1 MRKNKTNKPVKKRKM
16 KKKIIAAVC
25 IVLALVIIIVPTVI
39 FRNNKADFK
48 VSAAIVKSY
57 EVVKGNVSTTI
68 SATGTLANAE
78 AEPVK
83 ISEGIKIKKVY
94 VKEGDAVTKGQE
106 LALIDKAS
114 AAQLILDI
122 AENIDGLSDE
132 LSDVDSSDDKTS
144 EEYMKRLILKN
155 RINDLKDEKKKL
167 MKIYKTGKITAAV
180 SGIIDTVNIS
190 DNATVS
196 EQNSENTSGTA
207 MGSMLS
213 SDVKGTSGIT
223 LLSYGESDN
232 NAESLSEEMN
242 STSVTL
248 ITNADM
254 SALNVAVPKTG
265 EAPQTEIA
273 ETHFYT
279 GKISWDSTGNF
290 EAGKTYT
297 ATIILTAK
305 EGYAFAAADSYNIL
319 SDSEVCSKEVSLNK
333 EIGVSKNELGIKV
346 VYMTEAANKPTASPA
361 TPQPEKQSKLQ
372 QASENETKTV
382 KETQQSTT
390 GNKITD
396 AVSSSSVLSSSTKSS
411 ENITEGNS
419 DSSIEISQVEIFTIA
434 PSDSMVLSVSVDELD
449 INSVACGQNA
459 VITMDAFEN
468 KEFSGIIN
476 NVGTTATT
484 SGGSSKYTV
493 DIILNK
499 EEGMLQGMSASAI
512 ININEA
518 NDVILIP
525 SDAISE
531 RGGASFVYTGKTD
544 EGQLTDEIQI
554 QTGLSDGTNVEVT
567 EGLSE
572 GDTVY
577 YTVINSQNGTDSMGG
592 FGMPGMGGG
601 MNFNGKMNPGDFSH
615 DMGGGMPQ
623 GGPQGERQSDGQGGG
638 KNWRQ

>member
-1 MRKNKTNKPVKKRKM
+1 MRKNKTNKPVEKRKM

-39 FRNNKADFK
+39 FRNKKADFK

-122 AENIDGLSDE
+122 AENIDELSDE

-223 LLSYGESDN
+223 LLVYGESDN

-361 TPQPEKQSKLQ
+361 TPQPERQSKSQ

-468 KEFSGIIN
+468 KEFSGTIN

-554 QTGLSDGTNVEVT
+554 KTGLSDGTNVEVT

-577 YTVINSQNGTDSMGG
+577 YTVINSQNGTDRMEG

>member
-39 FRNNKADFK
+39 FRNKKADFK

-114 AAQLILDI
+114 AAQFILDI
-122 AENIDGLSDE
+122 AENIDELSDE

-361 TPQPEKQSKLQ
+361 TPQPERQSKSQ

-468 KEFSGIIN
+468 KEFSGTIN

-499 EEGMLQGMSASAI
+499 EDGMLQGMSASAI

-554 QTGLSDGTNVEVT
+554 KTGLSDGTNVEVT

-577 YTVINSQNGTDSMGG
+577 YTVINSQNGTDRMEG

-615 DMGGGMPQ
+615 DMGGDMPQ

>member
-1 MRKNKTNKPVKKRKM
+1 M
-16 KKKIIAAVC
+16 
-25 IVLALVIIIVPTVI
+25 
-39 FRNNKADFK
+39 
-48 VSAAIVKSY
+48 
-57 EVVKGNVSTTI
+57 KGNVSTTI

-122 AENIDGLSDE
+122 AENIDELSDE

-232 NAESLSEEMN
+232 NAESLSKEMN

-361 TPQPEKQSKLQ
+361 TPQPEKQSKSQ

-419 DSSIEISQVEIFTIA
+419 DSSIDISQVEIFTIA

>member
-39 FRNNKADFK
+39 FRNKKAECK
-48 VSAAIVKSY
+48 VSAAIVTSY

-122 AENIDGLSDE
+122 AENIDELSDE

-196 EQNSENTSGTA
+196 ERNSENTSGTA

-361 TPQPEKQSKLQ
+361 TPQPERQSKSQ

-468 KEFSGIIN
+468 KEFSGTIN

-554 QTGLSDGTNVEVT
+554 KTGLSDGTNVEVT

-577 YTVINSQNGTDSMGG
+577 YTVINSQNGTDRMEG

>member
-1 MRKNKTNKPVKKRKM
+1 MRKNKTNKPVKKTKL

-25 IVLALVIIIVPTVI
+25 IVIALVIIIVPTVI
-39 FRNNKADFK
+39 FRNKKADFK

-122 AENIDGLSDE
+122 AENIDELSDE

-232 NAESLSEEMN
+232 NAESLSKEMN

-361 TPQPEKQSKLQ
+361 TPQPEKQSKSQ

-419 DSSIEISQVEIFTIA
+419 DSSIDISQVEIFTIA

>member
-39 FRNNKADFK
+39 FRNKKADFK
-48 VSAAIVKSY
+48 VSAAIVNSY

-122 AENIDGLSDE
+122 AENIDELSDE

-196 EQNSENTSGTA
+196 ERNSENTSGTA

-223 LLSYGESDN
+223 LLAYGESDN

-319 SDSEVCSKEVSLNK
+319 SDSEVCFKEVSLNK
-333 EIGVSKNELGIKV
+333 EIGVSKNELEIKV

-361 TPQPEKQSKLQ
+361 TPQPERQSKSQ

-434 PSDSMVLSVSVDELD
+434 PLDSMVLSVSVDELD

-577 YTVINSQNGTDSMGG
+577 YTVINSQNGTDRMES

>member
-39 FRNNKADFK
+39 FRNKKADFK

-122 AENIDGLSDE
+122 AENIDELSDE

-196 EQNSENTSGTA
+196 ERNSENTSGTA

>member
-39 FRNNKADFK
+39 FRNKKADFK

-122 AENIDGLSDE
+122 AENIDELSDE

-196 EQNSENTSGTA
+196 ERNSENTSGTA

-333 EIGVSKNELGIKV
+333 EIGGSKNELGIKV

-361 TPQPEKQSKLQ
+361 TPQPERQSKSQ

-434 PSDSMVLSVSVDELD
+434 PSDSMVLSVNVDELD

-468 KEFSGIIN
+468 KEFSGTIN

-554 QTGLSDGTNVEVT
+554 KTGLSDGTNVEVT

-577 YTVINSQNGTDSMGG
+577 YTVINSQNGTDRMEG

>member
-16 KKKIIAAVC
+16 KKNIIAAVC

-39 FRNNKADFK
+39 FRNKKADFK

-122 AENIDGLSDE
+122 AENIDELSDE

-180 SGIIDTVNIS
+180 SGIIDTVNIP
-190 DNATVS
+190 DNATAL

-361 TPQPEKQSKLQ
+361 TPQPERQSKSQ

-468 KEFSGIIN
+468 KEFSGTIN

-531 RGGASFVYTGKTD
+531 RGGALFVYTGKTD

-577 YTVINSQNGTDSMGG
+577 YTVINSQNGTDSMEG

-623 GGPQGERQSDGQGGG
+623 GGTTGR
-638 KNWRQ
+638 KTV

>member
-16 KKKIIAAVC
+16 KKKIIVAVC

-39 FRNNKADFK
+39 FRNKKADFK

-122 AENIDGLSDE
+122 AENIDELSDE

-144 EEYMKRLILKN
+144 EEYMKHLILKN

-411 ENITEGNS
+411 ENITEGSS
-419 DSSIEISQVEIFTIA
+419 DSSIDISQVEIFTIA

-468 KEFSGIIN
+468 KEFSGTIN

-577 YTVINSQNGTDSMGG
+577 YTVINSQNGTDSMVG

-638 KNWRQ
+638 RNWRQ

>member
-25 IVLALVIIIVPTVI
+25 IVIALVIIIVPTVI
-39 FRNNKADFK
+39 FRNKKADFK

-122 AENIDGLSDE
+122 AENIDELSDE

-232 NAESLSEEMN
+232 NAESLSKEMN

-361 TPQPEKQSKLQ
+361 TPQPEKQSKSQ

-419 DSSIEISQVEIFTIA
+419 DSSIDISQVEIFTIA

-459 VITMDAFEN
+459 RYNYGCI
-468 KEFSGIIN
+468 
-476 NVGTTATT
+476 
-484 SGGSSKYTV
+484 
-493 DIILNK
+493 
-499 EEGMLQGMSASAI
+499 
-512 ININEA
+512 
-518 NDVILIP
+518 
-525 SDAISE
+525 
-531 RGGASFVYTGKTD
+531 
-544 EGQLTDEIQI
+544 
-554 QTGLSDGTNVEVT
+554 
-567 EGLSE
+567 
-572 GDTVY
+572 
-577 YTVINSQNGTDSMGG
+577 
-592 FGMPGMGGG
+592 
-601 MNFNGKMNPGDFSH
+601 
-615 DMGGGMPQ
+615 
-623 GGPQGERQSDGQGGG
+623 
-638 KNWRQ
+638 

>member
-16 KKKIIAAVC
+16 KKKIIVAVC

-39 FRNNKADFK
+39 FRNKKADFK

-122 AENIDGLSDE
+122 AENIDELSDE

-144 EEYMKRLILKN
+144 EEYMKHLILKN

-411 ENITEGNS
+411 ENITEGSS
-419 DSSIEISQVEIFTIA
+419 DSSIDISQVEIFTIA

-468 KEFSGIIN
+468 KEFSGTIN

-577 YTVINSQNGTDSMGG
+577 YIVINSQNGTDSMVG

-638 KNWRQ
+638 RNWRQ

>member
-16 KKKIIAAVC
+16 KKNIIAAVC

-39 FRNNKADFK
+39 FRNKKADFK

-122 AENIDGLSDE
+122 AENIDELSDE

-180 SGIIDTVNIS
+180 SGIIDTVNIP
-190 DNATVS
+190 DNATAS

-361 TPQPEKQSKLQ
+361 TPQPERQSKSQ

-468 KEFSGIIN
+468 KEFSGTIN

-577 YTVINSQNGTDSMGG
+577 YTVINSQNGTDSMEG

-623 GGPQGERQSDGQGGG
+623 GGPQ
-638 KNWRQ
+638 

>member
-39 FRNNKADFK
+39 FRNKKADFK

-122 AENIDGLSDE
+122 AENIDELSDE

-361 TPQPEKQSKLQ
+361 TPQPERQSKSQ

-411 ENITEGNS
+411 ENITEGSS

-468 KEFSGIIN
+468 KEFSGTIN

-499 EEGMLQGMSASAI
+499 EDGMLQGMSASAI

-577 YTVINSQNGTDSMGG
+577 YTVINSQNGTDRMEG

>member
-39 FRNNKADFK
+39 FRNKKADFK

-122 AENIDGLSDE
+122 AENIDELSDE

-196 EQNSENTSGTA
+196 ERNSENTSGTA

-361 TPQPEKQSKLQ
+361 TPQPERQSKSQ

-468 KEFSGIIN
+468 KEFSGTIN

-554 QTGLSDGTNVEVT
+554 KTGLSDGTNVEVT

-577 YTVINSQNGTDSMGG
+577 YTVINSQNGTDRMEG

>member
-25 IVLALVIIIVPTVI
+25 IVIALVIIIVPTVI
-39 FRNNKADFK
+39 FRNKKADFK

-122 AENIDGLSDE
+122 AENIDELSDE

-232 NAESLSEEMN
+232 NAESLSKEMN

-305 EGYAFAAADSYNIL
+305 EGYAVAAADSYNIL

-361 TPQPEKQSKLQ
+361 TPQPEKQSKSQ

-419 DSSIEISQVEIFTIA
+419 DSSIDISQVEIFTIA

>member
-39 FRNNKADFK
+39 FRNKKADFK

-122 AENIDGLSDE
+122 AENIDELSDE

-196 EQNSENTSGTA
+196 ERNSENTSGTA

-361 TPQPEKQSKLQ
+361 TPQPERQSKSQ

-434 PSDSMVLSVSVDELD
+434 PSDSMVLSVNVDELD

-468 KEFSGIIN
+468 KEFSGTIN

-554 QTGLSDGTNVEVT
+554 KTGLSDGTNVEVT

>member
-39 FRNNKADFK
+39 FRNKKADFK

>member
-16 KKKIIAAVC
+16 KKNIIAAVC

-39 FRNNKADFK
+39 FRNKKADFK

-122 AENIDGLSDE
+122 AENIDELSDE

-180 SGIIDTVNIS
+180 SGIIDTVNIP
-190 DNATVS
+190 DNATAS

-361 TPQPEKQSKLQ
+361 TPQPERQSKSQ

-468 KEFSGIIN
+468 KEFSGTIN

-577 YTVINSQNGTDSMGG
+577 YTVINSQNGTDSMEG

-638 KNWRQ
+638 RNWRQ

>member
-1 MRKNKTNKPVKKRKM
+1 MRKNKTNKPVRKIKM
-16 KKKIIAAVC
+16 KKKIIVIVG
-25 IVLALVIIIVPTVI
+25 IVLALVLIIVPTLI
-39 FRNNKADFK
+39 FRNKKADFK
-48 VSAAIVKSY
+48 VSAAKVKSY

-94 VKEGDAVTKGQE
+94 VKEGDVVTKGQK

-122 AENIDGLSDE
+122 AENIDELSDE
-132 LSDVDSSDDKTS
+132 LSDVDSSGDKTS

-155 RINDLKDEKKKL
+155 RINELKDEKKNL
-167 MKIYKTGKITAAV
+167 MKIYKTGKITASV

-196 EQNSENTSGTA
+196 EQNSENTTGTA

-223 LLSYGESDN
+223 LLSYGEPDN

-242 STSVTL
+242 SASVTL

-305 EGYAFAAADSYNIL
+305 EGYAFAAAESYNIL

-333 EIGVSKNELGIKV
+333 EIGVSQNELGIKV
-346 VYMTEAANKPTASPA
+346 VYMTEAVNRPTAIPV
-361 TPQPEKQSKLQ
+361 TPQPEKQSKSQ
-372 QASENETKTV
+372 QVSENETKTE
-382 KETQQSTT
+382 KEAQQSTT
-390 GNKITD
+390 NNKITA
-396 AVSSSSVLSSSTKSS
+396 AVSSSSVSSSSTKSS

-419 DSSIEISQVEIFTIA
+419 DSSIDILQVEIFTIA

-459 VITMDAFEN
+459 VITMDALED
-468 KEFSGIIN
+468 KEFSGTIN

-493 DIILNK
+493 DITLNK

-531 RGGASFVYTGKTD
+531 RGGASFVYTGKSD

-572 GDTVY
+572 GDTIY

-601 MNFNGKMNPGDFSH
+601 MNFNGKMNTGDFSH
-615 DMGGGMPQ
+615 DMGG

>member
-16 KKKIIAAVC
+16 KKNIIAAVC

-39 FRNNKADFK
+39 FRNKKADFK

-122 AENIDGLSDE
+122 AENIDELSDE

-167 MKIYKTGKITAAV
+167 MKIFKTGKITAAV

-254 SALNVAVPKTG
+254 SALDVAVPKTG

-361 TPQPEKQSKLQ
+361 TPQPERQSKSQ

-411 ENITEGNS
+411 ENITEGSS
-419 DSSIEISQVEIFTIA
+419 DSSIDISQVEIFTIA

-468 KEFSGIIN
+468 KEFSGTIN

-499 EEGMLQGMSASAI
+499 EDGMLQGMSASAI

-577 YTVINSQNGTDSMGG
+577 YTVINSQNGTDRMEG

-623 GGPQGERQSDGQGGG
+623 GGPQEERQSDGQGGG

>member
-25 IVLALVIIIVPTVI
+25 IVIALVIIIVPTVI
-39 FRNNKADFK
+39 FRNKKADFK

-122 AENIDGLSDE
+122 AENIDELSDE

-190 DNATVS
+190 DNATAS

-361 TPQPEKQSKLQ
+361 TPQPERQSKSQ

-411 ENITEGNS
+411 ENITEGSS

-468 KEFSGIIN
+468 KEFSGTIN

-499 EEGMLQGMSASAI
+499 EDGMLQGMSASAI

-577 YTVINSQNGTDSMGG
+577 YTVINSQNGTDSMEG

-638 KNWRQ
+638 RNWRQ

>member
-39 FRNNKADFK
+39 FRNKKADFK

-114 AAQLILDI
+114 AAQFILDI
-122 AENIDGLSDE
+122 AENIDELSDE

-167 MKIYKTGKITAAV
+167 MKIYKTGKITAAL

-232 NAESLSEEMN
+232 NAKSLSEEMN

-265 EAPQTEIA
+265 EEPQTEIA

-361 TPQPEKQSKLQ
+361 TPQPERQSKSQ
-372 QASENETKTV
+372 QSSENETKTV

-468 KEFSGIIN
+468 KEFSGTIN

-499 EEGMLQGMSASAI
+499 EDGMLQGMSASAI

-554 QTGLSDGTNVEVT
+554 KTGLSDGTNVEVT

-577 YTVINSQNGTDSMGG
+577 YTVINSQNGTDRMEG

>member
-39 FRNNKADFK
+39 FRNKKADFK

-122 AENIDGLSDE
+122 AENIDELSDE

-361 TPQPEKQSKLQ
+361 TPQPERQSKSQ

-468 KEFSGIIN
+468 KEFSGTIN

-592 FGMPGMGGG
+592 FGMPGMGG

>member
-39 FRNNKADFK
+39 FRNKKADFK

-122 AENIDGLSDE
+122 ADNIDELSDE
-132 LSDVDSSDDKTS
+132 LSDVDSSDDRTS

-265 EAPQTEIA
+265 EVPQTEIA

-361 TPQPEKQSKLQ
+361 TPQPERQSKSQ

-396 AVSSSSVLSSSTKSS
+396 AVSSSSILSSSTKSS
-411 ENITEGNS
+411 ENITEGSS

-468 KEFSGIIN
+468 KEFSGTIN

-499 EEGMLQGMSASAI
+499 EDGMLQGMSASAI

-577 YTVINSQNGTDSMGG
+577 YTVINSQNGTDSMEG

-638 KNWRQ
+638 RNWRQ

>member
-39 FRNNKADFK
+39 FRNKKADFK

-83 ISEGIKIKKVY
+83 IFEGIKIKKVY

-122 AENIDGLSDE
+122 AENIDELSDE

-361 TPQPEKQSKLQ
+361 TPQPERQSKSQ

-411 ENITEGNS
+411 ENITEGSS

-468 KEFSGIIN
+468 KEFSGTIN

-499 EEGMLQGMSASAI
+499 EDGMLQGMSASAI

-554 QTGLSDGTNVEVT
+554 KTGLSDGTNVEVT

-577 YTVINSQNGTDSMGG
+577 YTVINSQNGTDRMEG

>member
-25 IVLALVIIIVPTVI
+25 IVIALVIIIVPTVI
-39 FRNNKADFK
+39 FRNKKADFK

-122 AENIDGLSDE
+122 AENIDELSDE

-232 NAESLSEEMN
+232 NAESLSKEMN

-361 TPQPEKQSKLQ
+361 TPQPEKQSKSQ

-419 DSSIEISQVEIFTIA
+419 DSSIDISQVEIFTIA

>member
-1 MRKNKTNKPVKKRKM
+1 
-16 KKKIIAAVC
+16 
-25 IVLALVIIIVPTVI
+25 
-39 FRNNKADFK
+39 
-48 VSAAIVKSY
+48 
-57 EVVKGNVSTTI
+57 
-68 SATGTLANAE
+68 
-78 AEPVK
+78 
-83 ISEGIKIKKVY
+83 
-94 VKEGDAVTKGQE
+94 
-106 LALIDKAS
+106 
-114 AAQLILDI
+114 
-122 AENIDGLSDE
+122 
-132 LSDVDSSDDKTS
+132 
-144 EEYMKRLILKN
+144 
-155 RINDLKDEKKKL
+155 
-167 MKIYKTGKITAAV
+167 
-180 SGIIDTVNIS
+180 
-190 DNATVS
+190 
-196 EQNSENTSGTA
+196 
-207 MGSMLS
+207 
-213 SDVKGTSGIT
+213 
-223 LLSYGESDN
+223 
-232 NAESLSEEMN
+232 
-242 STSVTL
+242 
-248 ITNADM
+248 M

>member
-39 FRNNKADFK
+39 FRNKKADFK
-48 VSAAIVKSY
+48 VSAAIVNSY

-122 AENIDGLSDE
+122 AENIDELSDE

-361 TPQPEKQSKLQ
+361 TPQPDRQSKSQ

-396 AVSSSSVLSSSTKSS
+396 AVSSSSVLPSSTKSS

-468 KEFSGIIN
+468 KEFSGTIN

-499 EEGMLQGMSASAI
+499 EDGMLQGMSASAI

-577 YTVINSQNGTDSMGG
+577 YTVINSQNGTDSMEG

-638 KNWRQ
+638 RNWRQ

>member
-39 FRNNKADFK
+39 FRNKKADFK

-122 AENIDGLSDE
+122 AENIDELSDE

-190 DNATVS
+190 DNATVL

-232 NAESLSEEMN
+232 NAESLSKEMN

-319 SDSEVCSKEVSLNK
+319 SDSEVCFKEVSLNK

-361 TPQPEKQSKLQ
+361 TPQPERQSKSQ

-468 KEFSGIIN
+468 KEFSGTIN

-592 FGMPGMGGG
+592 FGMPGMGG

>member
-1 MRKNKTNKPVKKRKM
+1 MRKNKTNKSVKKRKM

-39 FRNNKADFK
+39 FRNKKADFK

-361 TPQPEKQSKLQ
+361 TPQPERQSKSQ

-411 ENITEGNS
+411 ENITEGSS

-468 KEFSGIIN
+468 KEFSGTIN

-499 EEGMLQGMSASAI
+499 EDGMLQGMSASAI

-554 QTGLSDGTNVEVT
+554 KTGLSDGTNVEVT

-577 YTVINSQNGTDSMGG
+577 YTVINSQNGTDRMEG

>member
-1 MRKNKTNKPVKKRKM
+1 MRKNKTNKSVKKRKM

-39 FRNNKADFK
+39 FRNKKADFK

-122 AENIDGLSDE
+122 AENIDELSDE

-361 TPQPEKQSKLQ
+361 TPQPERQSKSQ

-411 ENITEGNS
+411 ENITEGSS

-468 KEFSGIIN
+468 KEFSGTIN

-499 EEGMLQGMSASAI
+499 EDGMLQGMSASAI

-577 YTVINSQNGTDSMGG
+577 YTVINSQNGTDSMEG

-638 KNWRQ
+638 RNWRQ

>member
-39 FRNNKADFK
+39 FRNKKADFK

-122 AENIDGLSDE
+122 AENIDELSDE

-468 KEFSGIIN
+468 KEFSGTIN

-554 QTGLSDGTNVEVT
+554 KTGLSDGTNVEVT

-577 YTVINSQNGTDSMGG
+577 YTVINSQNGTDRMEG

>member
-1 MRKNKTNKPVKKRKM
+1 MRKNKTNKSVKKRKM

-39 FRNNKADFK
+39 FRNKKADFK

-122 AENIDGLSDE
+122 AENIDELSDE

-155 RINDLKDEKKKL
+155 RINDLRDEKKKL

-361 TPQPEKQSKLQ
+361 TPQPERQSKSQ

-468 KEFSGIIN
+468 KEFSGTIN

-554 QTGLSDGTNVEVT
+554 KTGLSDGTNVEVT

-577 YTVINSQNGTDSMGG
+577 YTVINSQNGADRMEG

>member
-39 FRNNKADFK
+39 FRNKKADFK

-122 AENIDGLSDE
+122 AENIDELSDE

-196 EQNSENTSGTA
+196 ERNSENTSGTA

-361 TPQPEKQSKLQ
+361 TPQPERQSKSQ

-434 PSDSMVLSVSVDELD
+434 PLDSMVLSVSVDELD

-577 YTVINSQNGTDSMGG
+577 YTVINSQNGTDRMES

>member
-1 MRKNKTNKPVKKRKM
+1 MRKNKTNKSVKKRKM

-39 FRNNKADFK
+39 FRNKKADFK
-48 VSAAIVKSY
+48 VSAVIVKSY

-122 AENIDGLSDE
+122 AENIDELSDE

-155 RINDLKDEKKKL
+155 RINDLKAEKKKL

-254 SALNVAVPKTG
+254 SALDVAVPKTG

-361 TPQPEKQSKLQ
+361 TPQPERQSKSQ

-468 KEFSGIIN
+468 KEFSGTIN

-499 EEGMLQGMSASAI
+499 EDGMLQGMSASAI

-554 QTGLSDGTNVEVT
+554 KTGLSDGTNVEVT

-577 YTVINSQNGTDSMGG
+577 YTVINSQNGTDRMEG